1 MVVHS
6 GACTRASILMIFV
19 LSLESF
25 IFTDLFSFNL
35 LLDLSL
41 EHSSINLLHEKHKLK
56 VILNKNN
63 FQLEFYKSLKR

>member
-1 MVVHS
+1 
-6 GACTRASILMIFV
+6 MIFV